1 MILINLCSL
10 LQTSSCNIISRL
22 ISCPYCK
29 CTTHTLVPLLLYLYN
44 NDILLYYSL
53 NERSEGDDT
62 GEYIESEIYTLDLLN
77 IPRKRSNR
85 DKVKNG
91 YGKTM
96 LDFCK
101 GCNRRRTDI
110 HKCLSRQTCQQ

>member
-1 MILINLCSL
+1 MTLLGDCNGRTSDDDDLIL
-10 LQTSSCNIISRL
+10 
-22 ISCPYCK
+22 
-29 CTTHTLVPLLLYLYN
+29 V
-44 NDILLYYSL
+44 

-77 IPRKRSNR
+77 IPRKMSNR

-101 GCNRRRTDI
+101 GCNRRRTGI

>member
-1 MILINLCSL
+1 M
-10 LQTSSCNIISRL
+10 T
-22 ISCPYCK
+22 
-29 CTTHTLVPLLLYLYN
+29 PLG
-44 NDILLYYSL
+44 DF
-53 NERSEGDDT
+53 NERTSDDDDLILVNERREGDDT
-62 GEYIESEIYTLDLLN
+62 GEYIENEIYTLDQLS

-101 GCNRRRTDI
+101 GCNRRRPGI